1 MILNTGNRTD
11 IPAYYSEW
19 FYNRIK
25 EGYVCARNPYCPEKV
40 HQFSLSP
47 EVVDVLV
54 FCTKNPTPMLARI
67 DEIQKFSHF
76 WSVTITPYGRDVE
89 PFVPPKEE
97 VMKSLE
103 HLSRLLGPS
112 CVSWRYDPIFL
123 TDKYSFAFHIEMF
136 ERMAAQLS
144 GSVDNCVIS
153 FLDLYEKTKKNFPGV
168 GEVSAD
174 MQEKLVT
181 EFVKTGRH
189 YGISIRTCC
198 EGEKWK
204 KYGVDTSGCLSK
216 ETLERAVGCELEVPG
231 SVKYVRAGCECLLG
245 NDIGMYNTCGHGCRY
260 CYANYDMKS
269 VCQNMCLHDPK
280 SPFLIGWGK
289 EGDEIKIVEQKLWQ
303 NGQIK
308 FDFTGK

>member
-67 DEIQKFSHF
+67 DEIQKFCHF

-204 KYGVDTSGCLSK
+204 KYGVDTSGCL
-216 ETLERAVGCELEVPG
+216 
-231 SVKYVRAGCECLLG
+231 
-245 NDIGMYNTCGHGCRY
+245 
-260 CYANYDMKS
+260 
-269 VCQNMCLHDPK
+269 
-280 SPFLIGWGK
+280 
-289 EGDEIKIVEQKLWQ
+289 
-303 NGQIK
+303 
-308 FDFTGK
+308 